1 MKQWKRKLWKTCN
14 GVLATLLAWLGFSC
28 LDENGNEPIV
38 CEYGVPTAAYSLKGH
53 VVDSQGNAV
62 ADMPV
67 VISDGTFPYN
77 YLIGD
82 TVKTDANGEFI
93 WENKRVEPRDFQT
106 IQWKIVDTCRIY
118 QDTTGITVFDPE
130 SAEGADGW
138 FIGRLSAEETIRLR
152 DYQES
157 HSEPYLQ
164 YRIYGR
170 ITNSIN
176 RGMPLVFLSARKA
189 NGQEPKEFFD
199 ISNWNGEYSFT
210 YEKAP
215 GEGDSLVVYTSP
227 VTSAETG
234 WSQDIPEDSVVIRFD
249 GVPLTEG
256 SGLLK
261 GKGSIEQN
269 ISYSYEAYPY

>member
-1 MKQWKRKLWKTCN
+1 MEQWKRKLWKTCN

-106 IQWKIVDTCRIY
+106 IQ
-118 QDTTGITVFDPE
+118 
-130 SAEGADGW
+130 
-138 FIGRLSAEETIRLR
+138 
-152 DYQES
+152 
-157 HSEPYLQ
+157 
-164 YRIYGR
+164 
-170 ITNSIN
+170 
-176 RGMPLVFLSARKA
+176 
-189 NGQEPKEFFD
+189 
-199 ISNWNGEYSFT
+199 
-210 YEKAP
+210 
-215 GEGDSLVVYTSP
+215 
-227 VTSAETG
+227 
-234 WSQDIPEDSVVIRFD
+234 
-249 GVPLTEG
+249 
-256 SGLLK
+256 
-261 GKGSIEQN
+261 
-269 ISYSYEAYPY
+269 

>member
-77 YLIGD
+77 YLVGD

-130 SAEGADGW
+130 SAVGADGW
-138 FIGRLSAEETIRLR
+138 FMGRLSAEETIRLR

-176 RGMPLVFLSARKA
+176 RGMPLVFLSARKV

-210 YEKAP
+210 YEKVP
-215 GEGDSLVVYTSP
+215 GKGDSLVVYTSP

-234 WSQDIPEDSVVIRFD
+234 WSKDIPEDSVVIRFD

-261 GKGSIEQN
+261 GKEV
-269 ISYSYEAYPY
+269 

>member
-130 SAEGADGW
+130 SAV
-138 FIGRLSAEETIRLR
+138 GR
-152 DYQES
+152 
-157 HSEPYLQ
+157 
-164 YRIYGR
+164 
-170 ITNSIN
+170 
-176 RGMPLVFLSARKA
+176 MV
-189 NGQEPKEFFD
+189 
-199 ISNWNGEYSFT
+199 
-210 YEKAP
+210 
-215 GEGDSLVVYTSP
+215 
-227 VTSAETG
+227 
-234 WSQDIPEDSVVIRFD
+234 
-249 GVPLTEG
+249 
-256 SGLLK
+256 
-261 GKGSIEQN
+261 
-269 ISYSYEAYPY
+269 

>member
-1 MKQWKRKLWKTCN
+1 
-14 GVLATLLAWLGFSC
+14 
-28 LDENGNEPIV
+28 
-38 CEYGVPTAAYSLKGH
+38 
-53 VVDSQGNAV
+53 
-62 ADMPV
+62 MPDL
-67 VISDGTFPYN
+67 SGYDGY
-77 YLIGD
+77 Y
-82 TVKTDANGEFI
+82 
-93 WENKRVEPRDFQT
+93 RV
-106 IQWKIVDTCRIY
+106 
-118 QDTTGITVFDPE
+118 DPE
-130 SAEGADGW
+130 SAIGADGW
-138 FIGRLSAEETIRLR
+138 FMGRLSAEETIRLR

-176 RGMPLVFLSARKA
+176 RGMPLVFLSARKV

-210 YEKAP
+210 YEKVP
-215 GEGDSLVVYTSP
+215 GKGDSLVVYTSP

-261 GKGSIEQN
+261 GKGNIEQN